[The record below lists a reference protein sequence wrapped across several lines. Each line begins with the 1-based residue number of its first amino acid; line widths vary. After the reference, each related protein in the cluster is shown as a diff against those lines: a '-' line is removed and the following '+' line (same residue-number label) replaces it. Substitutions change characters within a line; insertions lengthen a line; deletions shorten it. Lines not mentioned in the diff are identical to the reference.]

1 MRLPGVFNLNTIIHC
16 CRRGA
21 CQFNWLKKYDHE
33 IKKLNFAD
41 EITIFLIDI
50 TCLSMIQKIL
60 KLYEDASKLKD
71 TSKFDISNQ
80 DKITESIKKIHISS
94 RVRLSLRDKEIIL
107 NQILLSKLW
116 GIGQIYAIPKYIKK
130 KIERICSLL

>member
-1 MRLPGVFNLNTIIHC
+1 
-16 CRRGA
+16 
-21 CQFNWLKKYDHE
+21 
-33 IKKLNFAD
+33 
-41 EITIFLIDI
+41 
-50 TCLSMIQKIL
+50 MIQKIL

-80 DKITESIKKIHISS
+80 DKIIESIKKIHISS

-116 GIGQIYAIPKYIKK
+116 DIGQIYAIPKCIKK
-130 KIERICSLL
+130 KIERIFSLL